1 MTTSE
6 IIQIITAT
14 VGVMCFSLLGNTR
27 GKKLLFTAI
36 GGFLSWALFILLGR
50 LIASETM
57 RYFIVSILLSA
68 YSEIMARVLKTPT
81 TTFIIPSLIPLIPGS
96 SLYYTM
102 ASAFSGNL
110 DTFLEKALQTLE
122 LAAALAIGIILVSAF
137 TGIILKLMSKHH
149 LHIKGEQK

>member
-96 SLYYTM
+96 SL
-102 ASAFSGNL
+102 
-110 DTFLEKALQTLE
+110 
-122 LAAALAIGIILVSAF
+122 
-137 TGIILKLMSKHH
+137 
-149 LHIKGEQK
+149 